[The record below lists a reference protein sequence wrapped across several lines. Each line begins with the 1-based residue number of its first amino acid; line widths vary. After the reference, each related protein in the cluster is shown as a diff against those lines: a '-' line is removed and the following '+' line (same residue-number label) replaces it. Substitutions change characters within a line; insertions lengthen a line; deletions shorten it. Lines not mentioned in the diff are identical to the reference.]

1 MTRLNPNI
9 SSHRASAMYSVFDV
23 ARLHSSICVGTDCLT
38 EVWHDPLSSSWKSTK
53 KVFISS
59 PLVAWSMR
67 QFYLQWSTFFC
78 IESSQFI
85 YLFYETDCL
94 WSKNLI
100 IWSNRKFVN
109 SFKNLFYLWIQ
120 NGIDLM
126 EKITFIQMVSWP
138 CPEFQRLFHS
148 NINPGICYERRTAS
162 ICQDFFMKKKSNL
175 KWIKASKRTSH

>member
-1 MTRLNPNI
+1 MCGYWL
-9 SSHRASAMYSVFDV
+9 SDWSVTWPSLKFMKINKKS
-23 ARLHSSICVGTDCLT
+23 LHFIPPCCLIYAT
-38 EVWHDPLSSSWKSTK
+38 VLPA
-53 KVFISS
+53 II
-59 PLVAWSMR
+59 
-67 QFYLQWSTFFC
+67 YIFC
-78 IESSQFI
+78 IESSQYI

-148 NINPGICYERRTAS
+148 NINPGICYERQTAS
-162 ICQDFFMKKKSNL
+162 ICQDFLWKKVQSQVNKGFKKDKS
-175 KWIKASKRTSH
+175 